1 MEISVNSPFFV
12 LIFFVSRPGAE
23 GGSYC
28 TGAKKIWIW
37 SKRACGASI
46 CGMCFVFGRIW
57 VSMEVLSAVYSAKVS
72 AMPGSSSPPMRKMLL
87 SMCFKAWPML
97 RFT

>member
-1 MEISVNSPFFV
+1 MEISVNPPF
-12 LIFFVSRPGAE
+12 FFVSFFSLEA
-23 GGSYC
+23 GSRRGYYC
-28 TGAKKIWIW
+28 TGAKKIWIC

>member
-1 MEISVNSPFFV
+1 MEISVNPPFFC
-12 LIFFVSRPGAE
+12 LIFSLEAGSRRGY
-23 GGSYC
+23 YC

-37 SKRACGASI
+37 SKRVCGR
-46 CGMCFVFGRIW
+46 CCVLGRIW

>member
-1 MEISVNSPFFV
+1 MEISVNPPLFLSHFFA
-12 LIFFVSRPGAE
+12 RGRE
-23 GGSYC
+23 QKGCYC
-28 TGAKKIWIW
+28 TGAKKIWIC

-46 CGMCFVFGRIW
+46 CGMCFVFGRIC

-72 AMPGSSSPPMRKMLL
+72 AMPGSSSPPMRNMLL